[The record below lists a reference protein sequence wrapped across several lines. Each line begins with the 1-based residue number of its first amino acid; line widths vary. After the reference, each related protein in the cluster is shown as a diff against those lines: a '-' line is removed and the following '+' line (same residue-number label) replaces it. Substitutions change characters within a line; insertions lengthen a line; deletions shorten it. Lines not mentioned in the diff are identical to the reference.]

1 MSKTQTAQTAPP
13 DDSGAEGTDAT
24 TKAPAAFTP
33 PASQADLD
41 ALIAEKVAEFADYDE
56 LKGKAAKFDEAEAA
70 NKTELQRAQEAA
82 EAAEKRATAA
92 ETKALRAD
100 VASAKGVPAALLTGS
115 TKAELEASAD
125 ALLAF
130 KGNPPKAAPPSGDG
144 GTIHQAPGKTGDW
157 LRDSLSA
164 R

>member
-1 MSKTQTAQTAPP
+1 MSTTDNAKTQTPPATKDAAADQAP
-13 DDSGAEGTDAT
+13 E
-24 TKAPAAFTP
+24 FTP

-41 ALIAEKVAEFADYDE
+41 KLLEAERARFADYDD
-56 LKGKAAKFDEAEAA
+56 LKTKAAKFDEAENA

-82 EAAEKRATAA
+82 QLAEKRAADA
-92 ETKALRAD
+92 EARVLRAD
-100 VASAKGVPAALLTGS
+100 VAAAKGVPAALLSGT
-115 TKAELEASAD
+115 TKAELEARAD

-144 GTIHQAPGKTGDW
+144 STIHQAPGKTGDW